1 MPGMRPV
8 KNEKFTYTLD
18 KSGAMK
24 VPATLFLSEKLLAQ
38 VEEEA
43 IRQMADAA
51 SLDEDSYV
59 YATPDIHTGYGVP
72 IGSVVASPNIVSP
85 SAVGYDINC
94 GMRLLSTPFE
104 AREVDPGRLAGKIAE
119 LIPRGEG
126 KRNLSLTKRE
136 LEQVVSRGL
145 DGLESV
151 LPRFGLIE
159 QTAGSPAPGSPGKPG
174 EPSLY
179 ELFLQDRER
188 TEDHGSLNGSIDGI
202 PEKGA
207 EKGLSQLGT
216 LGGGNHFI
224 EIQEVVSVDDGERAE
239 ALGLFQGQLTCMI
252 HSGSR
257 GLGYEVA
264 GHYIRQARGYLKSR
278 GIAPPNG
285 QLQFFPAE
293 SSEARQYLEAM
304 NGAANFAFANRS
316 VMALLVRRAFGSLFG
331 RQEVRG
337 IRSVYDVTH
346 NMAKEEKWEG
356 KNYLVHRKG
365 ATRAFDGERMRGT
378 AFERLGQPILIPGS
392 MGTAS
397 YVLMGHSGSRRSFFS
412 VNHGAGRVMS
422 RTKAAG
428 RKGKRGRSGVE
439 AAISDREFKR
449 SMEGIVLICENPRRI
464 KEEAP
469 AAYKDI
475 DEVIR
480 VVLGAGLALPV
491 ARLAPLAVLKG

>member
-159 QTAGSPAPGSPGKPG
+159 QTAGSSAPGSPGKPG

-188 TEDHGSLNGSIDGI
+188 TEDQGSLNGSIDGI

-224 EIQEVVSVDDGERAE
+224 EIQEVVSIDDGERAE

>member
-136 LEQVVSRGL
+136 LEQVVSCGL

-159 QTAGSPAPGSPGKPG
+159 QTAGSSAPGSPGKPG

-188 TEDHGSLNGSIDGI
+188 TEDQGSLNGSIDGI

-224 EIQEVVSVDDGERAE
+224 EIQEVVSIDDRTRAD
-239 ALGLFQGQLTCMI
+239 ALGLFEGQLTCMI

>member
-1 MPGMRPV
+1 MRPV

-136 LEQVVSRGL
+136 LEQVVSCGL

-159 QTAGSPAPGSPGKPG
+159 QTAGSSAPGSPGKPG

-188 TEDHGSLNGSIDGI
+188 TEDQGSLNGSIDGI

-224 EIQEVVSVDDGERAE
+224 EIQEVVSIDDRTRAD
-239 ALGLFQGQLTCMI
+239 ALGLFEGQLTCMI